1 MSHHVVPGFE
11 KEYDKPLS
19 IQGVSKIHFS
29 NLLPKISYYPPCL
42 SSTLREA
49 SHFLLMSFVLVREDV
64 SWLTSYWIEQST
76 KFVTSVKASGSCNA
90 EERSREPTP
99 LPASCRK
106 VRD

>member
-1 MSHHVVPGFE
+1 MVPGFE

-19 IQGVSKIHFS
+19 IYGVSKIHFS

-64 SWLTSYWIEQST
+64 SWHAFETQFTSYWIEQST
-76 KFVTSVKASGSCNA
+76 KFVALCKSLTAAMQRRGPGS
-90 EERSREPTP
+90 SHP
-99 LPASCRK
+99 CRR